1 MAHLHPAFIPGGYRH
16 VCMMEGSDPE
26 LRLST
31 LQYDTILSESKR
43 NADEVQRLKALLR
56 QHNIQFD
63 TALPVSIK
71 YVSKNSPSNEPHDG
85 LRPRLPTEILL
96 RILGFALTS
105 PVPIIDP
112 FYKLRIQ
119 NVTKVERVSR
129 QYINIQCLSVSQ
141 VCKMEGMRILL
152 EQNDFVF
159 TQAAA
164 LENFA
169 KISQE
174 LRSTIKHV
182 TFRVVGRYYNDEARK
197 ADVTGNGCYH
207 DSISKFLVPVTPR
220 PKGMV
225 NDKGMQAYCWFQL
238 ADFLRA
244 MQLPREMMSSNRP
257 KLFPGLETMRLDL
270 VNFCDHLPLGISAFA
285 AVVRWHIGRI
295 LDELVVT
302 GLPNAD
308 ASADEQMVLR
318 NLLRDEG
325 LFSAGCP
332 AFISIKEGVKS
343 LPVFGYT
350 HDVVCLKKKKASKK
364 KSLTPLHPE
373 GGMPPKSTFTAGKTI
388 WKWTKERDDGPKQ
401 WIEFDRVSG
410 RPMSEVEDEEDEEED
425 DDDLPPNFA
434 TLLGLPLLPIFGP
447 PPPPPVNPT
456 PAPDALGDDED
467 LDGMPELID
476 IDG

>member
-16 VCMMEGSDPE
+16 VCMMEGPDPE

-31 LQYDTILSESKR
+31 LQYDTLLSESKR

-56 QHNIQFD
+56 QHNIEFD
-63 TALPVSIK
+63 TSLPVSIK
-71 YVSKNSPSNEPHDG
+71 YVSKNGSSQESDDG
-85 LRPRLPTEILL
+85 LKPRLPTEILL

-112 FYKLRIQ
+112 FYKLRVQ
-119 NVTKVERVSR
+119 NVAKVERLSR
-129 QYINIQCLSVSQ
+129 QYINVQCLGVSQ
-141 VCKMEGMRILL
+141 VCKTEGMRILL
-152 EQNDFVF
+152 EQNKFVF
-159 TQAAA
+159 TQAVA

-169 KISQE
+169 KISPE

-197 ADVTGNGCYH
+197 VDVSGNGCYH
-207 DSISKFLVPVTPR
+207 DSIPKFLVPVIPR
-220 PKGMV
+220 PKGMI

-244 MQLPREMMSSNRP
+244 MQLPREMMSSKRP
-257 KLFPGLETMRLDL
+257 KLFPGLETMKLDL
-270 VNFCDHLPLGISAFA
+270 VNFCDHLPLGISSFA
-285 AVVRWHIGRI
+285 AVVRWHLGRI

-302 GLPNAD
+302 GLPD
-308 ASADEQMVLR
+308 AEASVDEQMVLR

-332 AFISIKEGVKS
+332 AFISVKDGVRS

-350 HDVVCLKKKKASKK
+350 HEVVCLKKKKASKK
-364 KSLTPLHPE
+364 KSPTSVHPE
-373 GGMPPKSTFTAGKTI
+373 GGKPPKSTYPAGKTI
-388 WKWTKERDDGPKQ
+388 WKWTKEHDDEPKQ
-401 WIEFDRVSG
+401 WIEFDRASG
-410 RPMSEVEDEEDEEED
+410 RPMSEIEDDEEED
-425 DDDLPPNFA
+425 DDDDQADFA
-434 TLLGLPLLPIFGP
+434 ALLGLPLFPMFG

-456 PAPDALGDDED
+456 PASNDDVLDDDED
-467 LDGMPELID
+467 LEGMPELID